1 MGWMRFVGIVFNVFG
16 ICFLVLAVLSVA
28 FGTLFGSADESTV
41 GTFVGGMMGTVG
53 AIANFVAA
61 MVMFFF
67 GAVLLGLRRM
77 VQESIRTREAV
88 AALSAQRSDV
98 ARLEGPVHGDAK
110 GRLEGSL

>member
-16 ICFLVLAVLSVA
+16 ICFLGLAVLSVA

-53 AIANFVAA
+53 AVAGFVAA
-61 MVMFFF
+61 MLMFFF

-77 VQESIRTREAV
+77 VVESIRTREAV
-88 AALSAQRSDV
+88 AALSAPKTEI
-98 ARLEGPVHGDAK
+98 ARVKGNVEGT
-110 GRLEGSL
+110 L